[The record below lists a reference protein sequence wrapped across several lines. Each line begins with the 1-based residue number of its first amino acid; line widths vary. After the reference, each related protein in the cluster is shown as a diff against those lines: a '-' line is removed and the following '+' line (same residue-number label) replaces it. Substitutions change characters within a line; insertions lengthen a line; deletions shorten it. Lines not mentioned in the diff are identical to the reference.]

1 MNRLHHWICSSNRWK
16 RIVAEEIVPRVL
28 DGVNLGSHVLEVGP
42 GPGLATELLRK
53 RCPRLTCLEIDPVF
67 ALPLR
72 DRMKNTN
79 VTVVEG
85 DGTNMQFPD
94 SEFTSVISLT
104 MLHHVPSPTLQDRL
118 FSEVRRVLQPGGVFV
133 GMDARDTLS
142 LRLIHWGDTY
152 VPIDPDHLEPRFK
165 RAGFED
171 VSIKTERRAFS
182 FFARRTEQHAT
193 L

>member
-1 MNRLHHWICSSNRWK
+1 M
-16 RIVAEEIVPRVL
+16 E
-28 DGVNLGSHVLEVGP
+28 
-42 GPGLATELLRK
+42 
-53 RCPRLTCLEIDPVF
+53 
-67 ALPLR
+67 
-72 DRMKNTN
+72 NTN

-94 SEFTSVISLT
+94 GEFTSVISLT
-104 MLHHVPSPTLQDRL
+104 MLHHVPCPTLQDCL
-118 FSEVRRVLQPGGVFV
+118 FTEVRGVFV

-182 FFARRTEQHAT
+182 FLARRTEQRAT
-193 L
+193 I

>member
-79 VTVVEG
+79 VTDVEG

-94 SEFTSVISLT
+94 SEFSSVIICHDAASRSVSDSAGSLI
-104 MLHHVPSPTLQDRL
+104 HRSPPRFATR
-118 FSEVRRVLQPGGVFV
+118 RRVCRHGCAGYPIASADG
-133 GMDARDTLS
+133 
-142 LRLIHWGDTY
+142 GDTY